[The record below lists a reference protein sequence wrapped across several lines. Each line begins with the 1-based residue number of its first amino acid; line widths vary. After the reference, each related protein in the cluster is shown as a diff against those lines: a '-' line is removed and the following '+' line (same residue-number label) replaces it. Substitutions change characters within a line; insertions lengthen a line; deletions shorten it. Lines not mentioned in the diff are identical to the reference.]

1 MCLHEN
7 HKEGFQTER
16 EKKRD
21 AILIISLKIECI
33 DLFKLY

>member
-7 HKEGFQTER
+7 HKEGFQTE
-16 EKKRD
+16 KRRN
-21 AILIISLKIECI
+21 AILIMSLKIEHE